1 MWRWRGWGRGICTT
15 SIGFVTTLINKRK
28 TRSDKA
34 IIKSPAKSS
43 PTGKQG
49 ITMYELFRHHQSEP
63 ESLNTL
69 GDEAEKEVREMDSEE
84 EDEGVSSVSSPDL
97 CVFSQ
102 LPDLVTGEQHA
113 VSVQCQCQ
121 QV

>member
-1 MWRWRGWGRGICTT
+1 
-15 SIGFVTTLINKRK
+15 
-28 TRSDKA
+28 
-34 IIKSPAKSS
+34 
-43 PTGKQG
+43 
-49 ITMYELFRHHQSEP
+49 MYELFRHHQSEP

-69 GDEAEKEVREMDSEE
+69 GHEAEKVVREMESEE

-97 CVFSQ
+97 CVASQ

-113 VSVQCQCQ
+113 VSVECQ